1 MTRSLRV
8 WLPALRAGSGADV
21 FTKRLAQGLERAGH
35 EPLLQWF
42 PHRYEWQPW
51 TLASVTAPANLDII
65 HTGSWQGFA
74 FHRGDVPLVITEH
87 QYIRHPA
94 FMPHRG
100 RLQSLYHD
108 AFVRHCVSRSYRV
121 ADALVAVSEHTA
133 QAMRAAI
140 ERPVRMIHN
149 WVDTTHFLPA
159 ARQSRE
165 AGTPFRLLFVG
176 NPSRW
181 KGADVLPALA
191 ERLGPAF
198 DIQCMGGLR
207 RKFDAARMPP
217 GIRLRDAVA
226 AEHMPSVY
234 HSVDAVLVP
243 TRYEAFGYVA
253 VEAMACGLPV
263 LGFASTGTA
272 EVCVDGETALL
283 APMDDVDTLARYARR
298 LSEDPALCERLGL
311 AGRQRAVS
319 CFSEE
324 KGVDAYLALY
334 RTLTQDRRA
343 HD

>member
-21 FTKRLAQGLERAGH
+21 FMKRLAQGLERAGH

-42 PHRYEWQPW
+42 PHRCEWQPW

-74 FHRGDVPLVITEH
+74 FRRGGVPLVVTEH

-140 ERPVRMIHN
+140 DRPVHMIHN
-149 WVDTTHFLPA
+149 WVDTTRFLPV

-165 AGTPFRLLFVG
+165 GGTPFRLLFVG

-207 RKFDAARMPP
+207 RQFDAARMPP
-217 GIRLRDAVA
+217 GIRLRDASGKILIARRADTQAQA
-226 AEHMPSVY
+226 AEKYQEYKAEERQLKAQLSALRWQALNEQVGQR
-234 HSVDAVLVP
+234 VVAWI
-243 TRYEAFGYVA
+243 VA
-253 VEAMACGLPV
+253 VGYAAGPRTIGLQRDGFKRLVFPEAP
-263 LGFASTGTA
+263 F
-272 EVCVDGETALL
+272 
-283 APMDDVDTLARYARR
+283 RR
-298 LSEDPALCERLGL
+298 
-311 AGRQRAVS
+311 V
-319 CFSEE
+319 FS
-324 KGVDAYLALY
+324 
-334 RTLTQDRRA
+334 
-343 HD
+343 